1 MGANMKDIRII
12 RKNLKKQNRII
23 DIIIVIVILVTLYSI
38 LLTEKKIMEVYFPF
52 IIFLLLVVRITAI
65 FSISRIKRLEKD
77 SELSNELNNILL
89 YSQNGGYMLT
99 DKFIIP
105 NFSKSQIIRYGDI
118 VLLYTKSRLRKG
130 GVDEYLYIVTKN
142 GKMQRF
148 LIDTTSVCV
157 GYDASPVNFT
167 DIILEKNPNVLIG
180 DSEDNLNYILEK
192 YNIKLSI

>member
-1 MGANMKDIRII
+1 MKDIRII

-23 DIIIVIVILVTLYSI
+23 DVIIVIVILVTLYSI
-38 LLTEKKIMEVYFPF
+38 FLTEKKIMEVYFPF
-52 IIFLLLVVRITAI
+52 IIYMLLGIRILGI
-65 FSISRIKRLEKD
+65 FRISRIKKLEKD

-105 NFSKSQIIRYGDI
+105 NFSKSQIIKYSDI

-130 GVDEYLYIVTKN
+130 GMDEYLHIVTIN
-142 GKMQRF
+142 GNVQQF

-157 GYDASPVNFT
+157 GYDASPINFT

>member
-1 MGANMKDIRII
+1 MRDIKII

-23 DIIIVIVILVTLYSI
+23 DIVIVILILVTLYSI
-38 LLTEKKIMEVYFPF
+38 FLTDKKIMEVYFPF
-52 IIFLLLVVRITAI
+52 IIVVLLAIRITAI
-65 FSISRIKRLEKD
+65 FSISRIKKLEKD

-89 YSQNGGYMLT
+89 YSQNGSYMLT

-105 NFSKSQIIRYGDI
+105 NFSKSQIIKYSDI

-130 GVDEYLYIVTKN
+130 GVDEYLYIVTIN
-142 GKMQRF
+142 GNIQQF

-157 GYDASPVNFT
+157 GYDASPINFT
-167 DIILEKNPNVLIG
+167 DIILSKNPNVLVG

-192 YNIKLSI
+192 YNIKIK